1 MTALRILISNDDGH
15 FSAGIAAL
23 ERAAASLSDDV
34 WVVAPD
40 KKRSSMG
47 HQISLHAP
55 FDVTRLSACRYTCSG
70 TPADCVIA
78 AVAWLFAD
86 AAKPDLVLSGVNEG
100 RNIGE
105 DIAYSGT
112 MAIAREASFWG
123 IPAVAFSA
131 PKELDFAAPDL
142 TQWLAGVVKGLGQDI
157 ASWHRPDSWLSINL
171 PAALP
176 ASLRPAVPGRA
187 KIAAAIDVQA
197 TRDDTTVLRYATGRS
212 GVSLAGDE
220 CSVLDA
226 GDASVYRLCWNGS
239 VPMDDTVL
247 ERINRSLQCDLFC
260 LKPERGLCGHEPV

>member
-1 MTALRILISNDDGH
+1 MTALRILVCNDDGH

-23 ERAAASLSDDV
+23 ERAATSLSDDR

-40 KKRSSMG
+40 RKRSSMG

-55 FDVTRLSACRYTCSG
+55 FEITRLSERRYSCSG

-78 AVAWLFAD
+78 ARAWLFAD

-123 IPAVAFSA
+123 IPAIAFSA
-131 PKELDFAAPDL
+131 PKELDFAAPEL
-142 TQWLAGVVKGLGQDI
+142 TQWLAGVVAGLGRDM

-171 PAALP
+171 PARVP
-176 ASLRPAVPGRA
+176 AQLRHAVPGRA
-187 KIAAAIDVQA
+187 KIAAAIQVQQ
-197 TRDDTTVLRYATGRS
+197 TRGDTTVLRYASGRS
-212 GVSLAGDE
+212 GVSSMGDE
-220 CSVLDA
+220 TSVLGA
-226 GDASVYRLCWNGS
+226 GHASVYRLCWNGS
-239 VPMDDTVL
+239 APVDEAVL
-247 ERINRSLQCDLFC
+247 QRINRTL
-260 LKPERGLCGHEPV
+260 